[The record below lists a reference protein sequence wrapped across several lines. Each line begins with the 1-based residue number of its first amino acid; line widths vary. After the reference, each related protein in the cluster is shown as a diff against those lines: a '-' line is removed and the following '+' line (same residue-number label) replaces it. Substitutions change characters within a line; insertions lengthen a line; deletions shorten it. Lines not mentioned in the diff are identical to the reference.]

1 MIVIRECDKMKIVYK
16 NKKVERMCKDLSYA
30 KREINQ
36 YSIKLHSLINLIENA
51 ANLNDVARMG
61 IYYLHPLEGKE
72 KGKFALDIAGR
83 KAGWRLII
91 IPLNENEDKWD
102 TTDVNIIYRS
112 TTAII
117 AWEVTNHYE

>member
-1 MIVIRECDKMKIVYK
+1 MIVIRECDKMKILYK

-61 IYYLHPLEGKE
+61 IYYLHPPGRQGKRQVRIGYCRP
-72 KGKFALDIAGR
+72 KS
-83 KAGWRLII
+83 WM
-91 IPLNENEDKWD
+91 
-102 TTDVNIIYRS
+102 
-112 TTAII
+112 AID
-117 AWEVTNHYE
+117 HYPFK